1 MNIAESYLSALGS
14 GIQQGQQMQQARNES
29 ALAPLRQ
36 QALEQQIQSSQL
48 GMDSTRQ
55 SMAFDAETHQIQVKE
70 HLAKMTADER
80 AAAAENLR
88 QNIGLVISADTP
100 EKWDNIASQAAPELV
115 GQFGQREA
123 IVNSLRTTEQ
133 QIAAYDAA
141 NTPVKPDWV
150 TVDGHMVDRN
160 APGGPAVV
168 PVAGMEPQGP
178 EWQPAPPEMLAQY
191 GAQAGQF
198 NVKTGQ
204 FRDFNQPSSTSL
216 TTNPDGTMT
225 YAQGPGV
232 TGAAPDATSPDKG
245 YQRVY
250 DASTNSY
257 RDQAIP
263 GSKAASE
270 QNQQTVKMN
279 LAATKYQSK
288 FNTVDQTLTKAI
300 SLVNEQG
307 RWAAG
312 AGSALK
318 ILPESS
324 ARELEN
330 LLTTIKANLGF
341 EELQAMRES
350 SPTGGALGA
359 VSDRETQYLQ
369 GVQATLD
376 QATSPDTLIQIMS
389 DLQVKRRE
397 FASERNRILQG
408 GGAAME
414 DAAPAP
420 GNTKRY
426 NLETGLFE

>member
-80 AAAAENLR
+80 ATAAENVR

-141 NTPVKPDWV
+141 NAPVKPDWV

-232 TGAAPDATSPDKG
+232 TGMPKTTEGEKSAAGYLSRMRAAETILDDLSTKGVETRNMMSMIVSGTNFEGMALDASQQQLLQATRDWVRAKLRKESGAVISPQEMAEEIRTYFPLPGEYAETIAQKARARREAEKQFTIMAGPASALAGSQSPDYKP
-245 YQRVY
+245 
-250 DASTNSY
+250 APS
-257 RDQAIP
+257 AIP
-263 GSKAASE
+263 EDFTNG
-270 QNQQTVKMN
+270 
-279 LAATKYQSK
+279 L
-288 FNTVDQTLTKAI
+288 
-300 SLVNEQG
+300 
-307 RWAAG
+307 
-312 AGSALK
+312 
-318 ILPESS
+318 
-324 ARELEN
+324 
-330 LLTTIKANLGF
+330 
-341 EELQAMRES
+341 
-350 SPTGGALGA
+350 GALPDGVTPQSIWDA
-359 VSDRETQYLQ
+359 MPEEDR
-369 GVQATLD
+369 
-376 QATSPDTLIQIMS
+376 
-389 DLQVKRRE
+389 
-397 FASERNRILQG
+397 
-408 GGAAME
+408 
-414 DAAPAP
+414 
-420 GNTKRY
+420 
-426 NLETGLFE
+426 GLWAK